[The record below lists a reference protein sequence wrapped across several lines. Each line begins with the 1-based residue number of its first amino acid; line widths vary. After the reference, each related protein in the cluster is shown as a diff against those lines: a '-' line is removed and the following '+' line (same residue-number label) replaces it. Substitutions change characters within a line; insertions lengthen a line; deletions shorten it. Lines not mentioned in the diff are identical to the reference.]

1 MLLLN
6 FSLTAGGM
14 NKKGLSLW
22 LLYLILFSDTPSS
35 RYWSR
40 VTRKESVKMNT
51 EKPTPHSYSVPLPLQ
66 LATSQDQDGE
76 SKGKSAKIFKVY
88 SDPGKHSKSAH
99 KANSPQK
106 FERQK
111 GKIHTLMKSQAHS
124 TTHRKINLFA
134 FCSSLSIFKQFLNSY
149 FLSE

>member
-1 MLLLN
+1 MVLV
-6 FSLTAGGM
+6 FSFVLRHSKQQVLEQG
-14 NKKGLSLW
+14 NKE
-22 LLYLILFSDTPSS
+22 
-35 RYWSR
+35 
-40 VTRKESVKMNT
+40 RKCQNEHC
-51 EKPTPHSYSVPLPLQ
+51 EKPTPHSNSVPLPLQ

-76 SKGKSAKIFKVY
+76 SKGKSGKTLKVY

-111 GKIHTLMKSQAHS
+111 GKIHTLMKSQTHS
-124 TTHRKINLFA
+124 TTHRKINFFA
-134 FCSSLSIFKQFLNSY
+134 FCSSLSIFKQFLKSY